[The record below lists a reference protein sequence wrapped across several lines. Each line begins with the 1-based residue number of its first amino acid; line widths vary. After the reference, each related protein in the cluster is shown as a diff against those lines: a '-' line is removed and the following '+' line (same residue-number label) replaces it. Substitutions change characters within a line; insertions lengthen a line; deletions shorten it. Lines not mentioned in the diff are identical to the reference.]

1 MTPVALLL
9 AVAVAAGPSGQPK
22 RTGLA
27 MSNAVRAR
35 AGLLPR
41 KPARAQSEAHGRF
54 ATVRT
59 PAPTYLGDPA
69 PVADP
74 DATPV
79 MDGDADASPDVATA
93 DGDAST
99 PAAPE
104 LVAARGPVEVRRL
117 RDAAAS
123 DEADAP
129 PHPVTPV
136 SAPDEVGA
144 MRAEAVGVATDV
156 TISLRFD
163 P

>member
-9 AVAVAAGPSGQPK
+9 AVTVAAGPSGQPK
-22 RTGLA
+22 RTGIDV
-27 MSNAVRAR
+27 SNAVRAR

-41 KPARAQSEAHGRF
+41 KPARARLEVRGRF
-54 ATVRT
+54 ATVRA

-69 PVADP
+69 PLADP
-74 DATPV
+74 DASPP
-79 MDGDADASPDVATA
+79 MDGDREASQDVATA

-104 LVAARGPVEVRRL
+104 LVAARGPTEARRL
-117 RDAAAS
+117 SDAAAS
-123 DEADAP
+123 DEADVP
-129 PHPVTPV
+129 PQVAAPV

-144 MRAEAVGVATDV
+144 IRAEAVGVATDV